1 MDFKSLN
8 HGGISEILS
17 RTRQASSSLSI
28 SSSTRDKLL
37 LLLFLSGG
45 NIVQV
50 CFSHLF
56 SSFLTSSFLNCS
68 SFTIGFILFF
78 CGFIWVSFDFFFFF
92 FLWVLFYSILCNLYI
107 SVFICGFEMQ
117 ITCLMKCLNLS
128 MSCEEKA
135 EDTMIFEA
143 LLLWFVLLGK

>member
-50 CFSHLF
+50 CFSYLF

-92 FLWVLFYSILCNLYI
+92 FF
-107 SVFICGFEMQ
+107 FCGFCF
-117 ITCLMKCLNLS
+117 IVFYVICIFLFSFVGLKC
-128 MSCEEKA
+128 K
-135 EDTMIFEA
+135 
-143 LLLWFVLLGK
+143 LLV